1 MRYVVILLL
10 AGLTLI
16 GCTTVS
22 RQSPPGTEQGAQAP
36 APTAPEREDVV
47 RVPAQTGS
55 AVIALLAR
63 ARQRVDA
70 GDLPGAGAEL
80 ERALRIEP
88 ENAVLWH
95 YLARLRLN
103 QSRWQQAEQLAER
116 SNALAGDNRRL
127 QRDNW
132 RLIAYVRERAG
143 DAPGADRARQ
153 RAEQL
158 AADLPPDE

>member
-1 MRYVVILLL
+1 MGTVRYALILLG
-10 AGLTLI
+10 GLLVV
-16 GCTTVS
+16 GCTTLP
-22 RQSPPGTEQGAQAP
+22 RQTPPEAEEGTQAP
-36 APTAPEREDVV
+36 APEREDVV
-47 RVPAQTGS
+47 RVPAHTGT

-116 SNALAGDNRRL
+116 SNALAGDNHRL
-127 QRDNW
+127 RRDNW
-132 RLIAYVRERAG
+132 RLIAYVREQAG
-143 DAPGADRARQ
+143 DSGGAEQARR
-153 RAEQL
+153 RAEAL
-158 AADLPPDE
+158 SSDLNEDK